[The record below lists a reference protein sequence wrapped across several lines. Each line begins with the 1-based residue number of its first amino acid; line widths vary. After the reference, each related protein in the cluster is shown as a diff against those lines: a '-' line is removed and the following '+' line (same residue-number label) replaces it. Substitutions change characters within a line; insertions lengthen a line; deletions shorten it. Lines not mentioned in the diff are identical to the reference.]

1 MRRKGTGNGDA
12 LPFIAISVALATVA
26 MTTLWSLPSG
36 AAAGMSFAP
45 AMAAVM
51 GVFLAVALRRNTG

>member
-12 LPFIAISVALATVA
+12 LPFIAISVAVGVVA
-26 MTTLWSLPSG
+26 MSVLWSIP
-36 AAAGMSFAP
+36 AMAGGVSFAP

-51 GVFLAVALRRNTG
+51 GVFLAVALRRNPD